1 MDRNSVLAFLL
12 IAIIIL
18 FMPEYYKLVYPDLQQ
33 ADSSG
38 IASDSLLFAKK
49 EAPSSVVLKGLG
61 DNKEETHLSFNVET
75 NLYKATVSNKNGGS
89 LTYFELNNYALNDS
103 ALVNLIN
110 KQNLENLGVSFRSVD
125 GDIINLSS
133 GWNTDN
139 RFDIGVFTAPT
150 TINYYKDI
158 DGKTITKT
166 LTFHPSRYV
175 VDVTIDLSAVSD
187 IVSQNTASVYWPG
200 GLPLTEPNQADEL
213 TYYSA
218 VIYQGDEKYSPKTKP
233 LGQEQTERMLYPT
246 DWVGVRT
253 KYFFTALIPDE
264 KALGAEVLAV
274 EDGDSK
280 KFGVGLL
287 FNTLSPFKTTL
298 YLGPLEYNRIKNLG
312 NNLDQIMNFGWA
324 FIRPIS
330 KGVHWVLLFLHNYIP
345 NYGYVLL
352 LFSVLIK
359 ILVYPLTNKS
369 LNSTRKMQSIQPLLN
384 DLREKYK
391 NDQKKFA
398 QAQMDLFKEHGVNP
412 LSGCIPVLLQMP
424 LLFALFTVFRSSIE
438 LRGAPFI
445 LWIKDL
451 SRPDI
456 VFDLGINIPL
466 YGSGV
471 AILPLLMG
479 VTMFLQMKSA
489 PTGQGP
495 AQQKFMMYFM
505 NAFFVLIFNQFPS
518 GLVLYYTLFNVLTI
532 AQQKYLA
539 TQQKSPKVPKK

>member
-38 IASDSLLFAKK
+38 VASDSLLFAKK
-49 EAPSSVVLKGLG
+49 EIPPSVVLKGLG

-89 LTYFELNNYALNDS
+89 LTYFELNNYSLNDS

-539 TQQKSPKVPKK
+539 TQQESPKVPKK

>member
-1 MDRNSVLAFLL
+1 
-12 IAIIIL
+12 
-18 FMPEYYKLVYPDLQQ
+18 MPEYYKLVYPDLQQ
-33 ADSSG
+33 TDSTFVTTDTS
-38 IASDSLLFAKK
+38 AYSKK
-49 EAPSSVVLKGLG
+49 ETETPVVL
-61 DNKEETHLSFNVET
+61 EELENNEKDEVLSFNVET
-75 NLYKATVSNKNGGS
+75 NLYKASISNKNGGS
-89 LTYFELNNYALNDS
+89 FTFFELNNFALNDS
-103 ALVNLIN
+103 EFVNLIN
-110 KQNLENLGVSFRSVD
+110 EKNAGNLGVSFRSVD
-125 GDIINLSS
+125 GDIINLAT
-133 GWNTDN
+133 GWKSDN
-139 RFDIGVFTAPT
+139 RFDVGVFTST
-150 TINYYKDI
+150 KTVNFYKDI
-158 DGKTITKT
+158 GGKSIQKS
-166 LTFHPSRYV
+166 LTFHPNRYV
-175 VDVTIDLSAVSD
+175 VDITIDLSDISD
-187 IVSQNTASVYWPG
+187 MVSQNTASAYWPG
-200 GLPLTEPNQADEL
+200 GLPLTEPNQKDEL

-233 LGQEQTERMLYPT
+233 AGQVNPERMLYPT

-253 KYFFTALIPDE
+253 KYFFSALIPDE
-264 KALGAEVLAV
+264 KAPGAEVLAV
-274 EDGDSK
+274 EEGDSK
-280 KFGVGLL
+280 SFSVGLL
-287 FNTLSPFKTTL
+287 FNTLSPFKTAL

-312 NNLDQIMNFGWA
+312 NDLDQIMNFGWA

-369 LNSTRKMQSIQPLLN
+369 LNSTRKMQAIQPLLN
-384 DLREKYK
+384 ELREKHK

-412 LSGCIPVLLQMP
+412 LSGCVPVLLQMP

-456 VFDLGINIPL
+456 VLDLGINIPL

-505 NAFFVLIFNQFPS
+505 NGFFVLIFNQFPS

-532 AQQKYLA
+532 AQQKYL
-539 TQQKSPKVPKK
+539 TSQQESPKVPKK

>member
-18 FMPEYYKLVYPDLQQ
+18 FMPEYYKLVYPDLQETDSTAVA
-33 ADSSG
+33 ADSS
-38 IASDSLLFAKK
+38 LYAKK
-49 EAPSSVVLKGLG
+49 ELAEPVVLGGLEN
-61 DNKEETHLSFNVET
+61 NKEEDLFSFNVET
-75 NLYKATVSNKNGGS
+75 NLYKAAVSNKNGGS
-89 LTYFELNNYALNDS
+89 FTYFQLNNYALNDS
-103 ALVNLIN
+103 EFVNLIN
-110 KQNLENLGVSFRSVD
+110 KQNLDNLGVSFRSID
-125 GDIINLSS
+125 GDMVTLSS
-133 GWNTDN
+133 GWKTDN
-139 RFDIGVFTAPT
+139 RFDVGVFTSPK
-150 TINYYKDI
+150 TINYYKDV
-158 DGKTITKT
+158 DGKTIRKS
-166 LTFHPSRYV
+166 LVFHPSRYV
-175 VDVTIDLSAVSD
+175 VDITIDLSAVSNV
-187 IVSQNTASVYWPG
+187 VSQNTASAYWPG
-200 GLPLTEPNQADEL
+200 GLPLTEPNQKDEL
-213 TYYSA
+213 TYYNA
-218 VIYQGDEKYSPKTKP
+218 VVYQGDEKYSPKIKP
-233 LGQEQTERMLYPT
+233 PGQENTERMLYPT

-253 KYFFTALIPDE
+253 KYFFTALVPNE

-274 EDGDSK
+274 EDGSSK
-280 KFGVGLL
+280 RFGVGLL
-287 FNTLSPFKTTL
+287 FNTLYPFKTSL
-298 YLGPLEYNRIKNLG
+298 YLGPLEYGRIKNLG

-345 NYGYVLL
+345 NYGFVLL

-369 LNSTRKMQSIQPLLN
+369 LNSTRKMQAIQPLLN
-384 DLREKYK
+384 ELKEKHK
-391 NDQKKFA
+391 NDQRKFA
-398 QAQMDLFKEHGVNP
+398 QAQMGLFKEHGVNP
-412 LSGCIPVLLQMP
+412 LSGCVPVLLQMP

-445 LWIKDL
+445 WWIQDL

-456 VFDLGINIPL
+456 VFDLGINLPL

-505 NAFFVLIFNQFPS
+505 NGFFVLIFNQFPS

-539 TQQKSPKVPKK
+539 TQPESPKVPKK

>member
-18 FMPEYYKLVYPDLQQ
+18 LMPEYYKFVYPDANL
-33 ADSSG
+33 
-38 IASDSLLFAKK
+38 SDS
-49 EAPSSVVLKGLG
+49 SSVVIKN
-61 DNKEETHLSFNVET
+61 DPIKNKETPQVDPPSTFMEVTDEKFVSFKVET
-75 NLYKATVSNKNGGS
+75 ALYKATVSNESGGS
-89 LTYFELNNYALNDS
+89 LSFFELNNYALNDS
-103 ALVNLIN
+103 VLVNLIN
-110 KQNLENLGVSFRSVD
+110 DKNLHNLGVAFRSLD
-125 GDIINLSS
+125 GEPTNLVS
-133 GWNTDN
+133 GWRTNN
-139 RFDIGVFTAPT
+139 RYDISVFTAPKT
-150 TINYYKDI
+150 VSFYKEINQKR
-158 DGKTITKT
+158 ITKE
-166 LTFHPSRYV
+166 LTFYPDKYV
-175 VDVTIDLSAVSD
+175 IDLKLDLSEISSL
-187 IVSQNTASVYWPG
+187 VSQNTATLTWPG
-200 GLPLTEPNQADEL
+200 GLPLTEPNKKDEL

-218 VIYQGDEKYSPKTKP
+218 VVFQGEESYSPKPKP
-233 LGQEQTERMLYPT
+233 MGQEKTERMLYPT
-246 DWVGVRT
+246 DWLGVRS
-253 KYFFTALIPDE
+253 KYFFSAFIPTE
-264 KALGAEVLAV
+264 KAPGAEVLAF
-274 EDGDSK
+274 EDGDLKEYTYS
-280 KFGVGLL
+280 LL
-287 FNTLSPFKTTL
+287 FNTNTPFTSSL
-298 YLGPLEYNRIKNLG
+298 YLGPLEYNRIKALG

-359 ILVYPLTNKS
+359 IIVYPLTNKS
-369 LNSTRKMQSIQPLLN
+369 LSSTRKMQAIQPLLN
-384 DLREKYK
+384 ELKEKYK

-398 QAQMDLFKEHGVNP
+398 QAQMGMFKEHGVNP

-445 LWIKDL
+445 LWIQDL

-471 AILPLLMG
+471 AILPLFMG
-479 VTMFLQMKSA
+479 LTMFIQMKSA

-495 AQQKFMMYFM
+495 GQQKFMMYFM
-505 NAFFVLIFNQFPS
+505 NGFFILIFNQFPS

-532 AQQKYLA
+532 MQQKYLTSQSEPIKA
-539 TQQKSPKVPKK
+539 KSS

>member
-110 KQNLENLGVSFRSVD
+110 KQNLENIGVSFRSVD

-158 DGKTITKT
+158 DGKKITKS

-175 VDVTIDLSAVSD
+175 VDVNIDLSAVSD

>member
-33 ADSSG
+33 TDSTLVATDGS
-38 IASDSLLFAKK
+38 SFEKK
-49 EAPSSVVLKGLG
+49 ELSTPVVLQDLKN
-61 DNKEETHLSFNVET
+61 NKEEEVLSFNVET
-75 NLYKATVSNKNGGS
+75 NLYKASVSNKNGGS
-89 LTYFELNNYALNDS
+89 FTSFELNKYALNDS
-103 ALVNLIN
+103 ELVNLIN
-110 KQNLENLGVSFRSVD
+110 KQNVENLGVSFRSID

-133 GWNTDN
+133 GWKTDN
-139 RFDIGVFTAPT
+139 RFDVGVFTTPT
-150 TINYYKDI
+150 TINYYKDV
-158 DGKTITKT
+158 DGKTITKN
-166 LTFHPSRYV
+166 LTFHPDRYV
-175 VDVTIDLSAVSD
+175 VDVSIDLSAISN
-187 IVSQNTASVYWPG
+187 IVSQNTASAYWPG
-200 GLPLTEPNQADEL
+200 GLPLTEPNRADEL
-213 TYYSA
+213 TYYNA
-218 VIYQGDEKYSPKTKP
+218 VIYQGDEKYTPKAKP
-233 LGQEQTERMLYPT
+233 IGQEETERMLYPT
-246 DWVGVRT
+246 DWVGVHT

-264 KALGAEVLAV
+264 KTLGAEVLAV
-274 EDGDSK
+274 EDGDTK
-280 KFGVGLL
+280 QFGVGLL
-287 FNTLSPFKTTL
+287 FNTLSPFKTAL

-312 NNLDQIMNFGWA
+312 NNLDQIMSFGWA

-369 LNSTRKMQSIQPLLN
+369 LNSTRKMQAIQPLLN
-384 DLREKYK
+384 ELKEKYK

-398 QAQMDLFKEHGVNP
+398 QAQMGLFKEHGVNP
-412 LSGCIPVLLQMP
+412 LSGCVPVLLQMP

-438 LRGAPFI
+438 LRGAPFV
-445 LWIKDL
+445 LWIQDL

-505 NAFFVLIFNQFPS
+505 NGFFVLIFNQFPS
-518 GLVLYYTLFNVLTI
+518 GLVLYYTLFNILTI
-532 AQQKYLA
+532 AQQKYLT
-539 TQQKSPKVPKK
+539 TQQESPKVPKK

>member
-38 IASDSLLFAKK
+38 VASDSLLFAKK
-49 EAPSSVVLKGLG
+49 ETPPSVVLKGLG

-158 DGKTITKT
+158 DGETITKS

-187 IVSQNTASVYWPG
+187 IVSQNTASAYWPG

-539 TQQKSPKVPKK
+539 TQQESPKVPKK